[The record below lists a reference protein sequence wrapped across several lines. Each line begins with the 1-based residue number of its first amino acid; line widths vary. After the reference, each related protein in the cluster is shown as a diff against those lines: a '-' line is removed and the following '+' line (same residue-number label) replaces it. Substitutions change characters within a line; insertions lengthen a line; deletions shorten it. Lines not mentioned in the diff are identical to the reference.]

1 MFFGAQAFVAR
12 LVSINVIMQ
21 SGKPIMVVDDEPDI
35 TYIIKKVFQING
47 ILADSF
53 NDAEEAL
60 SHFRCGMY
68 ELLILDIGMPKMNGF
83 ELYREIRKIDAE
95 VKVCFFSAYETYGQH
110 RGFNQTEIRC
120 VMKKPIGIAELVKHV
135 RLEVAP
141 LVA

>member
-1 MFFGAQAFVAR
+1 M
-12 LVSINVIMQ
+12 MQ
-21 SGKPIMVVDDEPDI
+21 SVKPIMIVDDEPDI
-35 TYIIKKVFQING
+35 TYIIKKVFQLNG
-47 ILADSF
+47 IIADSF

-60 SHFRCGMY
+60 SHFRRGMY

-95 VKVCFFSAYETYGQH
+95 VKICFLSAYETYDGYT
-110 RGFNQTEIRC
+110 GSTAIRC
-120 VMKKPIGIAELVKHV
+120 MIKKPILMADLVKHV